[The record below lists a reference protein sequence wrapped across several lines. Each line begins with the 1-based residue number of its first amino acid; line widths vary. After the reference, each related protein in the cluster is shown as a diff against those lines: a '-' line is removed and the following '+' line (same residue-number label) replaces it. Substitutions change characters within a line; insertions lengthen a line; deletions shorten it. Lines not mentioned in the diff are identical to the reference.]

1 MTNVWWDMVSLK
13 QGTLAVVMRNE
24 LLIRISY
31 EDSAESASATIG
43 RLYPHAVRSSRPLIQ
58 RALEQLSEY
67 FLGKRQSFDVPLDH
81 DALSAFAS
89 KVRQELVKVPY
100 GTVITYGELAAR
112 AGYPGAARAVGGVMS
127 SNPFPLIVP
136 CHRVVNAN
144 GKIGQYSAA
153 HGSATKAW
161 LIDFE
166 RGIAGDEVQKSRLR
180 MHTGDHSQ
188 HQG

>member
-1 MTNVWWDMVSLK
+1 MTNAWWDMVSLK
-13 QGTLAVVMRNE
+13 HGTLAVVMQNE
-24 LLIRISY
+24 LLIRVSF
-31 EDSAESASATIG
+31 EDSVESASATIT
-43 RLYPHAVRSSRPLIQ
+43 RLYPHAVRCSQPLIRQ
-58 RALEQLSEY
+58 ALEQLSEY

-81 DALSAFAS
+81 DALSAFAL
-89 KVRQELVKVPY
+89 KVRQELIKVPY
-100 GTVITYGELAAR
+100 GTVISYGELAAR
-112 AGYPGAARAVGGVMS
+112 AGFPGAARAVGGVMS

-166 RGIAGDEVQKSRLR
+166 RELTRDEVQKSRSPT
-180 MHTGDHSQ
+180 HTGDHSQ

>member
-13 QGTLAVVMRNE
+13 HGTLAVVMQNE
-24 LLIRISY
+24 LLIRVTY
-31 EDSAESASATIG
+31 EGSAESASATIR
-43 RLYPHAVRSSRPLIQ
+43 RLYPHAVRSSQPLIQ
-58 RALEQLSEY
+58 QALEQLSEY
-67 FLGKRQSFDVPLDH
+67 FLGNRQSFDLPLDH
-81 DALSAFAS
+81 DALSAFAL

-100 GTVITYGELAAR
+100 GTVISYGELAVC
-112 AGYPGAARAVGGVMS
+112 AGFPGAARAVGSVMS

-136 CHRVVNAN
+136 CHRVVNVN
-144 GKIGQYSAA
+144 GRIGQYSAA

-166 RGIAGDEVQKSRLR
+166 RGLE
-180 MHTGDHSQ
+180 